1 MERTRRRWR
10 QRGGFTLLEAV
21 IASAVLAL
29 TVLAIG
35 AAISAAQMN
44 SLEGRKAVLGA
55 MAAGDYMSE
64 LMTLPYNEIEAQ
76 DGDILPVGTLTTL
89 DGVAYPEEYWALGRG
104 VTAQEELM
112 RVDDLGV
119 TVRGLNIEVV
129 IFDDR
134 RVVANAH
141 AFLPEPIEEPE
152 E

>member
-55 MAAGDYMSE
+55 MAAGDYMAE
-64 LMTLPYNEIEAQ
+64 VMTLPYGEIEAL
-76 DGDILPVGTLTTL
+76 DGDMIPVGTLTTL
-89 DGVAYPEEYWALGRG
+89 DGVAYPEEYWGLGRG
-104 VTAQEELM
+104 ITAQEELM

-119 TVRGLNIEVV
+119 TVRGLNIEIV
-129 IFDDR
+129 IFDEM

-141 AFLPEPIEEPE
+141 AFLPEPIEAPE